1 MVYFDTLSTFSKEN
15 GSPWWPLVLISQVGL
30 HLPACFSCA
39 ANPSVI
45 KWTSNL
51 EPALKKPPHEAKCS
65 SNFGWFNLILG
76 GGNSNIVYFH
86 LYLGFHDPIGRAYF
100 SNGVGST
107 TNWVIILQFH
117 ILQHPTYYTYKKNP
131 SPGRCGCEPQ
141 LENLPGDAKLTFQN
155 CSAKS
160 GGAVRV
166 IGEGWSQCLEP
177 VGPQKP
183 PKSHTV
189 IPNLVLDF
197 VWGDFFSQNLLKK
210 FGFRNSPG
218 NLPRLPI
225 YEIRS
230 SWDYEGLTNPLCLM
244 LSILKPSN
252 PLYIIYRHFCWCVC
266 VCLVNHNWL
275 SHMATLNI

>member
-15 GSPWWPLVLISQVGL
+15 GSPWWPLVLISQIGL

-51 EPALKKPPHEAKCS
+51 EPALEKPPHEAKCS
-65 SNFGWFNLILG
+65 SIFGWFNLILG

-86 LYLGFHDPIGRAYF
+86 LYLGKW
-100 SNGVGST
+100 SNLTSIFFKGVGST
-107 TNWVIILQFH
+107 TNKVIFITISHPSAPNILYIQKKP
-117 ILQHPTYYTYKKNP
+117 ITRKVWMRTSTRKNP
-131 SPGRCGCEPQ
+131 
-141 LENLPGDAKLTFQN
+141 PGDAKLTFQN

-177 VGPQKP
+177 VGPKKP

-189 IPNLVLDF
+189 IR
-197 VWGDFFSQNLLKK
+197 K
-210 FGFRNSPG
+210 
-218 NLPRLPI
+218 
-225 YEIRS
+225 
-230 SWDYEGLTNPLCLM
+230 
-244 LSILKPSN
+244 
-252 PLYIIYRHFCWCVC
+252 WCVFFLFGGIFFPKIFWKNSGLGIR
-266 VCLVNHNWL
+266 LVICPDYQY
-275 SHMATLNI
+275 MK